1 MQTTQL
7 IFNITK
13 SPEGATGKKVIEIPK
28 SGGSIGRDPSCAVN
42 LLDGDRFISK
52 SHCHIYLYGETY
64 YISDVSRNGTFVNG
78 MRIHKNQPISIHD
91 GDFIA
96 LGRYE
101 IQLRIELNTEVQN
114 IAADIVPQKE
124 TNDPLSYLNDV
135 ISSNA
140 SERGNI
146 DELFMETRGK
156 EIDKNDP
163 LAHLDFSLIEKEE
176 DLINDDSL
184 KNEKKTYQEN
194 VHGSRQIQDDSES
207 IFSHYPP
214 PTFITED
221 WMPSPL
227 NPLSENSLSSSFSFE
242 EANTSFDPSGV
253 MQEPQ
258 NGLSENPEQYTEK
271 DLYWEELNKLGHI
284 LGPHETPPSHNENNS
299 SMHSKPK
306 TSKNL
311 GIAFF
316 QGLGV
321 LGPHDAYMTTD
332 FFKNTGAALRICI
345 EKLQRDLLDIE
356 KLKASEEKIKS
367 ENILE
372 LMLSLNERN
381 LLSPNELIEQI
392 LDELEE
398 HKIHSQQAIKEAI
411 CAELKSLD
419 PLLFA
424 KQFSSQSLFIT
435 KRKLWRKYVD
445 FFNYK
450 SEKMNALNATSAN
463 KKIMIQYLKKQ
474 ES

>member
-7 IFNITK
+7 IFKITK
-13 SPEGATGKKVIEIPK
+13 SPEGATGKKVIEMPK

-64 YISDVSRNGTFVNG
+64 YISDVSQNGTFING
-78 MRIHKNQPISIHD
+78 IRIHKNQPISIHD

-101 IQLRIELNTEVQN
+101 IQLHIELNTEVQN

-124 TNDPLSYLNDV
+124 TTDPLSYLNEV

-163 LAHLDFSLIEKEE
+163 LDYLGFSLTEKEE

-194 VHGSRQIQDDSES
+194 LHCTRQIQDDSES

-214 PTFITED
+214 PK
-221 WMPSPL
+221 
-227 NPLSENSLSSSFSFE
+227 PLSEHSLSSSFSFE
-242 EANTSFDPSGV
+242 EANRSFDPSEV

-258 NGLSENPEQYTEK
+258 VSPSENAVHDTEK
-271 DLYWEELNKLGHI
+271 DLYWEEFNKLGHI
-284 LGPHETPPSHNENNS
+284 WGPHASPPLDNENNS
-299 SMHSKPK
+299 STHSKRK

-311 GIAFF
+311 GMAFF
-316 QGLGV
+316 QGLGISE
-321 LGPHDAYMTTD
+321 PHDAYMTTD

-398 HKIHSQQAIKEAI
+398 HKTHSQQAIKEAI
-411 CAELKSLD
+411 CAELKTLD

-424 KQFSSQSLFIT
+424 KQFSSQSLFLT